1 MTHAVEIK
9 PRPTNR
15 DVFAVAWPLAIKAT
29 MLHGIWVMAVFRL
42 EEFVK
47 FPWFHLRIF
56 IGR

>member
-1 MTHAVEIK
+1 MTQAAESIST
-9 PRPTNR
+9 PTNR
-15 DVFAVAWPLAIKAT
+15 NVFAVAWPLAIKAT